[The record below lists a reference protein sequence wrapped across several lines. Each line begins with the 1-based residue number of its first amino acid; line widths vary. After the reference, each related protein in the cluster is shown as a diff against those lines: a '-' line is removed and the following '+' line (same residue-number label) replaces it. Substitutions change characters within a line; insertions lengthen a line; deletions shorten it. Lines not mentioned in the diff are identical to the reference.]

1 MPIYEFKCK
10 KCGNVFEY
18 LQFKSDDI
26 NAPCPACGDN
36 NGEKL
41 LSTFSSISSSG
52 QEYVETSSPS
62 SGAPSCGSSG
72 GFS

>member
-18 LQFKSDDI
+18 LQFKSNEI

-41 LSTFSSISSSG
+41 LSTFSSIASSG
-52 QEYVETSSPS
+52 QECVETSLPS
-62 SGAPSCGSSG
+62 SCGSSG